1 MKTLLL
7 SPAREMNTPA
17 LRQLNVLV
25 RENEIEKDP
34 ETPVAEPALFT
45 ASNMWNRHRNMRSA
59 SDLVRKWSLN

>member
-17 LRQLNVLV
+17 IRLLNVVTLEEDKEMI
-25 RENEIEKDP
+25 R
-34 ETPVAEPALFT
+34 ETPVSEPALFT